1 MEGENMEEEK
11 IPEMKV
17 IEKTPGFNW
26 VQIVLAMGVVIAL
39 IFASWNAFS
48 IMGTDKEMNAE
59 DSDLSSEIEAV
70 DSSLSGSIGVLDDN
84 MSAQK
89 ITLDGRISELQN
101 RLTQE
106 KDYLID
112 MLESLNSTLRGE
124 IDRLQDRLTQ
134 ERDYLIDMLEM
145 VNSTLQSEIDR
156 LDGNIAQIDSDIDSI
171 QTDIK
176 GLQDQLDTLKG
187 RVTVLE
193 QACDLD
199 DDGIFDN
206 YDDDDDGD
214 GYNDTEDAFPND
226 ATEWKD
232 NDNDG
237 IGDNADL
244 DDDNDGF
251 YDWGDY
257 LPYKDAKM
265 KITVI
270 SFTLEDTN
278 DDVFFEIYADGNT
291 IRSPVY
297 WDCPNGW
304 EYTVNWECEFNIDD
318 SLDSVLIFI
327 DMYDLDVDIGRDYL
341 DIEGKSSSY
350 YLYLE
355 YNIVTGEWTGDDDDG
370 YSSGFDDGRTGES
383 DVLFSYN
390 IETV

>member
-70 DSSLSGSIGVLDDN
+70 DSSLSSSINVLDNNTSNQISSLSDSIGALDGN
-84 MSAQK
+84 MSGQI
-89 ITLDGRISELQN
+89 ITLDGRISDLQN
-101 RLTQE
+101 KLTQE

-112 MLESLNSTLRGE
+112 MLESLNSTLQGE
-124 IDRLQDRLTQ
+124 ID
-134 ERDYLIDMLEM
+134 
-145 VNSTLQSEIDR
+145 TLQNNVSVLEGDITEIDTE
-156 LDGNIAQIDSDIDSI
+156 IDSI
-171 QTDIK
+171 QTDIQ
-176 GLQDQLDTLKG
+176 GLQDQIDNLNS
-187 RVTVLE
+187 RIVILE

-199 DDGIFDN
+199 DDGIFDK

-237 IGDNADL
+237 IGDNADP
-244 DDDNDGF
+244 DDDNDGWE
-251 YDWGDY
+251 DWNDY

-270 SFTLEDTN
+270 SFTLEDSN

-291 IRSPVY
+291 IRSPVF

-304 EYTVNWECEFNIDD
+304 EYWVNWECEFNIDD
-318 SLDSVLIFI
+318 SWESVLIFI
-327 DMYDLDVDIGRDYL
+327 DMYDLDIDVGKDYL
-341 DIEGKSSSY
+341 DIEGKSSSF

-390 IETV
+390 IKTI